1 MKIEVSNGELLDK
14 ISILEIKE
22 GKLTDKSKRAYV
34 QKELEY
40 LQDIAD
46 ELLMSCYPDYVRLSE
61 LNNSLWDIED
71 EIRAKGEKGE
81 YDDRFVELS
90 RFIYEKNDERAR
102 VKRDIDE
109 SSNSDFREQ
118 KGHRTV

>member
-1 MKIEVSNGELLDK
+1 MKIEISNGELLDK
-14 ISILEIKE
+14 ISILDIKE
-22 GKLTDKSKRAYV
+22 ERLTDESKKAYV

>member
-1 MKIEVSNGELLDK
+1 MKIEISNGELLDK
-14 ISILEIKE
+14 ISILDIKE
-22 GKLTDKSKRAYV
+22 ERLTDESKKAYV

-61 LNNSLWDIED
+61 LNRSLWDIED

>member
-61 LNNSLWDIED
+61 LNRSLWDTED

-81 YDDRFVELS
+81 YDDRFIELS